1 MRRPPRDENGNRLDP
16 PESVAVDLLGRQRSD
31 GGRVEM
37 IRQVRDYELITP
49 LYGGGVEP
57 ATPDPVTTVRAPE
70 VRGQLR
76 FWWRAC
82 RAARYGTPDEMKAVE
97 DAVWGST
104 ESPSE
109 VTVVLTPDGT
119 STPRREVAY
128 WVEKNPKKNDR
139 PEMASSDKI
148 HPYAAF
154 PLQPDESE
162 RKQVGW
168 KSEEV
173 LTGVRFTL
181 EVSYPRS
188 LTVRG
193 GGGREETLDTGAEV
207 NAALWAWETFGG
219 IGARTRRGFG
229 ALRLSRVDG
238 EAIAPPRADAL
249 EGVIKAGLTS
259 HVLEGGGPA
268 GVPRLT
274 RGATFKLTAPSR
286 DPVGAWKGLIEKLRT
301 FRQYRKNKEGHPH
314 PYGASQWPEAQAIR
328 SLARGGDAEV
338 NKFPRADFGLPI
350 IFHLPHAGLSAT
362 LKGRSE
368 DGGEVERLASP
379 LVLRPV
385 VCSDGAVG
393 LALILESPRTPPG
406 GLLLTGLS
414 RTHRVSS
421 ELTEAEARRVSR
433 RLEPLRDMTDVLEAF
448 LQTL

>member
-1 MRRPPRDENGNRLDP
+1 MRSPRRDENGNRRDP
-16 PESVAVDLLGRQRSD
+16 PESVAVDLLGRRRSD

-82 RAARYGTPDEMKAVE
+82 RAARYGTPDELKAAE

-119 STPRREVAY
+119 STPRREAAY

-139 PEMASSDKI
+139 PGMAGSDKI
-148 HPYAAF
+148 HPCAAF
-154 PLQPDESE
+154 PLQPDERE

-173 LTGVRFTL
+173 LTGVGFTL

-188 LTVRG
+188 LTVRRG
-193 GGGREETLDTGAEV
+193 VERLLTPDTGAEV

-238 EAIAPPRADAL
+238 EGEMPPPRAA
-249 EGVIKAGLTS
+249 
-259 HVLEGGGPA
+259 
-268 GVPRLT
+268 
-274 RGATFKLTAPSR
+274 
-286 DPVGAWKGLIEKLRT
+286 
-301 FRQYRKNKEGHPH
+301 
-314 PYGASQWPEAQAIR
+314 
-328 SLARGGDAEV
+328 
-338 NKFPRADFGLPI
+338 
-350 IFHLPHAGLSAT
+350 
-362 LKGRSE
+362 
-368 DGGEVERLASP
+368 
-379 LVLRPV
+379 
-385 VCSDGAVG
+385 
-393 LALILESPRTPPG
+393 
-406 GLLLTGLS
+406 
-414 RTHRVSS
+414 
-421 ELTEAEARRVSR
+421 
-433 RLEPLRDMTDVLEAF
+433 
-448 LQTL
+448 